1 MKQPE
6 LASFVPSL
14 VARRLLERPD
24 PPSTPEVERF
34 DDISGFTGLAERLAQ
49 TGPSGVEALS
59 ELLNGCFGELVQLVA
74 THGGDVV
81 KFAGDALLALWRA
94 DADLAAATARSAAC
108 GLALQGFLDAT
119 ELAEDARLTM
129 RVGIGAGQVSA
140 AHLGGELGRWE
151 FVVGRTLRGHGITR
165 RIARVGVESSTDRGS
180 GPAWCGRLRRFGP
193 PRPRTGSAG
202 REGKADSSFL

>member
-34 DDISGFTGLAERLAQ
+34 DAAALFADISGFTGLAERLAQ

-94 DADLAAATARSAAC
+94 DSGWPRHGHRQRHGQFAVQVRGRAFAFDPVKQLLGER
-108 GLALQGFLDAT
+108 LDAWP
-119 ELAEDARLTM
+119 ELL
-129 RVGIGAGQVSA
+129 
-140 AHLGGELGRWE
+140 HPLGRE
-151 FVVGRTLRGHGITR
+151 VRCQP
-165 RIARVGVESSTDRGS
+165 GS
-180 GPAWCGRLRRFGP
+180 GGR
-193 PRPRTGSAG
+193 RPRAHHAG
-202 REGKADSSFL
+202 ASR